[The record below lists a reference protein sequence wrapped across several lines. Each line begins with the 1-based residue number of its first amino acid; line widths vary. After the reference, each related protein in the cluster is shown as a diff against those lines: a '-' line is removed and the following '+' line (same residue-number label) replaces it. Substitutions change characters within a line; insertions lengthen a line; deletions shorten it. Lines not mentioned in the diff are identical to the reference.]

1 MTRSP
6 LFGRRVHIAG
16 SISLDAVIASSRDVT
31 QARAIV
37 EDLVIELTVRGAN
50 FVIPIDAEKERPGD
64 GQPICFDWLVLQ
76 SAWKAKAQRLAS
88 APGPFIVA
96 VQHHKTE
103 LQIPPQ
109 FAEAW
114 DQLRQSDDVQI
125 ENAAHWNMNSKRM
138 EAQARYGD
146 ILIALGGGEGA
157 LFLANLYHEAGKPI
171 IPLNLAL
178 CAPDAGARRLFGIG
192 LSSSL
197 AHQLFSAQT
206 ASAHA
211 WVNRLNLTARSA
223 PADHVRGV
231 LNLLEDLT
239 PPQAFIVRLLDPDH
253 EKYADVEAYFE
264 TTVKPVIEDELG
276 FRLCVIDGR
285 QRHDFA
291 RIDQEIFAKLHKSA
305 VVIADIT
312 GSRPNCFI
320 ELGYAL
326 GRRLP
331 TILLAQQGAP
341 HPFDVTT
348 FAGHHWN
355 LSMNASDRRKALL
368 EHWAAVRSRPPIVP
382 ETPLIG

>member
-1 MTRSP
+1 MTRSH

-16 SISLDAVIASSRDVT
+16 SISLDAAIASSGDVD

-37 EDLVIELTVRGAN
+37 ENLVSELTARGAN
-50 FVIPIDAEKERPGD
+50 FVVPVDAEKERPGD

-76 SAWKAKAQRLAS
+76 SASKAKARRPPS

-103 LQIPPQ
+103 LQIPAH

-114 DQLRQSDDVQI
+114 DELRQSDYVQI
-125 ENAAHWNMNSKRM
+125 ENVAHWNMNSKRM
-138 EAQARYGD
+138 EAQSRYGD

-157 LFLANLYHEAGKPI
+157 LFLANLYHEAGKPV

-178 CAPDAGARRLFGIG
+178 CAADTGARRLFSIG
-192 LSSSL
+192 LSSNL
-197 AHQLFSAQT
+197 AHQLFGAQT

-211 WVNRLNLTARSA
+211 WVNRLNLTARST

-239 PPQAFIVRLLDPDH
+239 PPQAFVVRLLDPSH

-264 TTVKPVIEDELG
+264 TTVKPVLEDELG
-276 FRLCVIDGR
+276 FRLCVVDGR

-291 RIDQEIFAKLHKSA
+291 RIDQEIFTKLHKSA
-305 VVIADIT
+305 LVIADIT

-331 TILLAQQGAP
+331 TILLAQDGTP

-348 FAGHHWN
+348 FAGHHWK
-355 LSMNASDRRKALL
+355 LSMSASDRRKALL
-368 EHWAAVRSRPPIVP
+368 EHWAAVTSRPPIVP
-382 ETPLIG
+382 DTPLIS